1 MDGRRQLR
9 RYVPELDAEG
19 VQDLPPEALYRFC
32 LQNSDRLGKTWG
44 MAMAMV
50 WAPLHARPAP
60 AHRRRDFGPRL
71 ALNRR

>member
-1 MDGRRQLR
+1 
-9 RYVPELDAEG
+9 VPELDAEG

-60 AHRRRDFGPRL
+60 AHRP
-71 ALNRR
+71 AT